1 MAIERQAPA
10 IFANARA
17 NLAETQAKPYVETAI
32 EVATGS
38 ESFLRKDLAA
48 ALNSSATARR
58 QSACCAR

>member
-17 NLAETQAKPYVETAI
+17 NLAETLAKPYVETAI

-48 ALNSSATARR
+48 A
-58 QSACCAR
+58 